1 MNITKCI
8 NRLIMK
14 TRLLKKL
21 RREAYC
27 RYYTVAL
34 SNHGPYEI
42 HRHYGDVDDYI
53 RMEYTKEEAIRAVRE
68 HQRAFILNKVIDM
81 RRSKAKRI
89 DY

>member
-1 MNITKCI
+1 
-8 NRLIMK
+8 MK

-21 RREAYC
+21 RREANS
-27 RYYTVAL
+27 RYYVVAL

-42 HRHYGDVDDYI
+42 HRYYGDVDDFI
-53 RMEYTKEEAIRAVRE
+53 RIEYTKEEAIRTVRE
-68 HQRAFILNKVIDM
+68 HQRAFILDRVVDI